1 MTELPSGTVTFLFT
15 DLEGSTRLWDEHPD
29 AMRPA
34 LARHDEIVCDA
45 ILVHNGHVV
54 KTTGDGFHAV
64 FANVNDA
71 LVAASDAQGRLHEES
86 WGPTGELRVRMGL
99 HTCQVEMRDGDY
111 YGGAVNRAARVMSVA
126 HGGQIVMSATT
137 AELARDATFELRD
150 LGDHRLAGLARPE
163 RVSQLCVTGLVQEFP
178 PLRSLDAVPGNL
190 PRQVTSFVGRDDELD
205 TVAAL
210 VRSNPLVTLIGVG
223 GVGKTRLA
231 LEAAAA
237 VVGDF
242 PDGAWLC
249 ELAPLTDPAAVWET
263 LAEALRVLPTPG
275 RLVNEVLLDYLSTKR
290 SLLVLDNCE
299 HLLDAAA
306 TVVDAI
312 EQHCRQVVV
321 LATSREGL
329 AVRGE
334 QLVAVPSL
342 GLPGTDAE
350 TDSVESA
357 ESVRLFCDRARS
369 ATSDFETT
377 GDNLAAIAVL
387 CRRLDG
393 IPLAI
398 ELAAARVRS
407 LTPEDLVARLDQR
420 FKLLARGGRASL
432 ERHQTLRNTI
442 DWSYDLLDTPERV
455 AVQRMSVFAGGAD
468 LAAAEGVL
476 SGDDLDAFDV
486 IDVVGQLVD
495 KSLVIAD
502 ADENGRLRYRMFESI
517 RQYAQER
524 LEASGNA
531 AGVRARHADHY
542 VALAEVAGPRLRSR
556 DQLEW
561 ARRMVR
567 ETDNFRVALDW
578 AVDTGSPDTALRLVA
593 PLAVNGMAIG
603 HSALDWA
610 ETAVD
615 MPGAEADPRFPD
627 VASWATWS
635 ATGRNDLDRAD
646 AYAARLEQAQT
657 VHGTR
662 SASARQGPA
671 TVAFFRGDFDG
682 ARRRAEEWVSLAR
695 SSGSPYELAH
705 ALTMLTTAQRL
716 TGDDELARASGEEAV
731 QIARAAAIPSALSTS
746 LLALVQTV
754 PHGEPERSRAIL
766 DEAIRV
772 GTEIGN
778 RVAVAN
784 ATEMQGAV
792 AAYHGDY
799 PVALPAAAHAAAQK
813 LELGELTTLGG
824 TFDVAALSLAGLGHA
839 EPAVVLRGAVTALGN
854 PGASPQWRER
864 IADIDAALIEQLG
877 RTRFETLRAEG
888 TALTPR
894 DAVEYLVNVVA
905 TTPNAS
911 G

>member
-1 MTELPSGTVTFLFT
+1 MAELPSGTVTFLFT
-15 DLEGSTRLWDEHPD
+15 DLESSTRLWDEFPD
-29 AMRPA
+29 AMRSA
-34 LARHDEIVCDA
+34 SARHDEIVRHA
-45 ILVHNGHVV
+45 ILEDGGHVV

-64 FANVNDA
+64 FANAQHA
-71 LVAASDAQGRLHEES
+71 LGAARDAQVRLHEEP
-86 WGPTGELRVRMGL
+86 WGSTGELRVRMGL
-99 HTCQVEMRDGDY
+99 HTCEVEMRDGDY
-111 YGGAVNRAARVMSVA
+111 YGGAVNRAARLMSVA
-126 HGGQIVMSATT
+126 HGGQVVMSAAT
-137 AELARDATFELRD
+137 AELARQAAFELQD
-150 LGDHRLAGLARPE
+150 LGEHRLAGLSRPE
-163 RVSQLCVTGLVQEFP
+163 RVSQLCVAGVVQEFP
-178 PLRSLDAVPGNL
+178 PLRSLDALPGNL
-190 PRQVTSFVGRDDELD
+190 PRQVTSFVGRDAELE
-205 TVAAL
+205 TLAAL
-210 VRSNPLVTLIGVG
+210 VRAHPLVTLTGVG

-231 LEAAAA
+231 LEVAAAA
-237 VVGDF
+237 ISDF
-242 PDGAWLC
+242 ADGAWLC
-249 ELAPLTDPAAVWET
+249 ELAPVTDPAAVWDT
-263 LAEALRVLPTPG
+263 LAEAVRVFPAPG
-275 RLVNEVLLDYLSTKR
+275 RPLDEMVLEYLGAKR
-290 SLLVLDNCE
+290 ALLLLDNCE

-306 TVVDAI
+306 KVADAI
-312 EQHCRQVVV
+312 QRRCPDVAM

-329 AVRGE
+329 AVPGE

-342 GLPGTDAE
+342 GLPDADNDAE
-350 TDSVESA
+350 SVGSA
-357 ESVRLFCDRARS
+357 ESVVLFVDRARS
-369 ATSDFETT
+369 AKSDFEVT
-377 GDNLAAIAVL
+377 GRNLDAVGVL

-398 ELAAARVRS
+398 ELAAARAAS
-407 LTPEDLVARLDQR
+407 LAPDDLVARLDQR
-420 FKLLARGGRASL
+420 FKLLARGSRASL

-442 DWSYDLLDTPERV
+442 DWSYDLLDDTARD
-455 AVQRMSVFAGGAD
+455 ALQALSVFAGGAD
-468 LAAAEGVL
+468 LAAVEGVL
-476 SGDDLDAFDV
+476 SGDGLDALDAV
-486 IDVVGQLVD
+486 DVVRQLVD

-531 AGVRARHADHY
+531 ASVRARHADYY
-542 VALAEVAGPRLRSR
+542 VGLAEAAGPRLRSR

-610 ETAVD
+610 EAAVD

-635 ATGRNDLDRAD
+635 ATGRNDLDQAD
-646 AYAARLEQAQT
+646 AYAARLEEAQT
-657 VHGTR
+657 LHGTR

-682 ARRRAEEWVSLAR
+682 ARRRAEEWVALAR
-695 SSGSPYELAH
+695 SAGSAYELAH

-716 TGDDELARASGEEAV
+716 TGDDELARVSGEEAV

-766 DEAIRV
+766 GEAIRV

-792 AAYHGDY
+792 AAYHGDHATGLRAA
-799 PVALPAAAHAAAQK
+799 VDAAHQK
-813 LELGELTTLGG
+813 LELGEVGTLGG
-824 TFDVAALSLAGLGHA
+824 TFDVAAVSLAGLGHA
-839 EPAVVLRGAVTALGN
+839 EAAVVLRGAVTRLGN
-854 PGASPQWRER
+854 PGAAPEWMER
-864 IADIDAALIEQLG
+864 IADTEAALVEQLG
-877 RTRFETLRAEG
+877 RTRFDTLLAQGR
-888 TALTPR
+888 ALTPR
-894 DAVEYLVNVVA
+894 DAVAYLA
-905 TTPNAS
+905 AS
-911 G
+911 GRQYDLGQ